1 MTTAP
6 DRNET
11 RPSPPSRLRRAAW
24 TACLLAALL
33 AALPAALPRLSQWLL
48 VPATARGLGLAE
60 LTADV
65 RRLDFTGLDLGE
77 ITLGPEAGIRVAA
90 VQADWTPTGLMR
102 GRAERLRIMGLRVAI
117 DGRDGT
123 WSVRG
128 LPGKGT
134 ARGGPDRG
142 KGACGLLDPGPG
154 RRLEKKMTSPA

>member
-1 MTTAP
+1 MPMTKAP

-102 GRAERLRIMGLRVAI
+102 GRAGRPRSRKRSLRATGS
-117 DGRDGT
+117 GT
-123 WSVRG
+123 G
-128 LPGKGT
+128 TAPGKENDLPRLSAPSILRRHAGF
-134 ARGGPDRG
+134 APHGAGP
-142 KGACGLLDPGPG
+142 A
-154 RRLEKKMTSPA
+154 